1 MEILQNQIDNWFV
14 AQPGWI
20 PYTGSPLMSEEKF
33 LKAKFTS
40 FVLKTKR
47 GCFPARNACLHD
59 LLTFLQCR
67 GCSLVVVPFG
77 DELESSLNG
86 STSNLQDSNGRSF
99 ATSFSA
105 QSGAA
110 SPVFHHSGSIQGLH
124 NIHGSF
130 NVPNMPGTLASR
142 NSTINS
148 VPSGGVQ
155 QPTGNLSSGRYASN
169 SLPVA
174 LSQISHGSSHGH
186 SGVANR
192 GGISVVGS
200 PGYSSSTN
208 GVGGSIPGILPTSAA
223 IANRS
228 AVPGLGVSPILGNAG
243 PRITSSMGN
252 IVGGGNIGR
261 SISSGGGLSVPGIAS
276 RLNLAANSGSGSL
289 NVQGPNRLMS
299 GVLQQGKIVSVLLAI
314 NGWDCD
320 LLPEFVLVGDES
332 SPQVISMLGN
342 SYPSAGGPLSQG
354 HVQTVNNLSS
364 MGMLNDM
371 NSNENSPFDI
381 NDFPQ
386 LTSRPSSSGGPQGQL
401 GSLRKQGLGVSPIVQ
416 QNKSSASKMR
426 IFQLYRDLK
435 LMHHQI
441 SPSVQSNKDRGPG
454 GNADYA
460 MDLHQKE
467 QFHDNTV
474 SMMQS
479 QHFSMGRSAGFNLG
493 GSYSS
498 HRPQQQQQH
507 APAVSSSGVSF
518 SPVNNQ
524 DLLHLHGSDIFPS
537 SHSTYH
543 SQTSGPPGIGLRPLN
558 SPNTVSGMG
567 SYDQLIQQYQQ
578 HQNQS
583 QFRLQQ
589 MSAVSQAFRDQG
601 MKSMQA
607 TQAAPD
613 PFGLLGLLSVIR
625 MSDPDLTSLALG
637 IDLTTL
643 GLNLNSAENLHKTF
657 GSPWS
662 DEPAKGDP
670 EFSVPQCYYAKQ
682 PPALHQGYFLKFQV
696 ETLFYIFYSMPKD
709 EAQLYAANELYNR
722 GWFFHREHRL
732 WFIRVANMEPLVK
745 TNTYER
751 GSYLCF
757 DPNTWESVRKD
768 NFVLHY
774 ELLEKKPPLPQH

>member
-1 MEILQNQIDNWFV
+1 
-14 AQPGWI
+14 
-20 PYTGSPLMSEEKF
+20 MS
-33 LKAKFTS
+33 
-40 FVLKTKR
+40 
-47 GCFPARNACLHD
+47 G
-59 LLTFLQCR
+59 LLN
-67 GCSLVVVPFG
+67 
-77 DELESSLNG
+77 SSLNG
-86 STSNLQDSNGRSF
+86 SGSNLPDSSGRF
-99 ATSFSA
+99 ATSFSG

-110 SPVFHHSGSIQGLH
+110 SPVFHHTGTIQGFN

-130 NVPNMPGTLASR
+130 NVPNMQGTLTSR
-142 NSTINS
+142 NSTLNN

-155 QPTGNLSSGRYASN
+155 QPTGSLSGGRFTSN
-169 SLPVA
+169 NLPVA
-174 LSQISHGSSHGH
+174 LSQLSHGSSHGH
-186 SGVANR
+186 SGVTNR
-192 GGISVVGS
+192 GGISVVGN
-200 PGYSSSTN
+200 PGFSSSTN
-208 GVGGSIPGILPTSAA
+208 GIGGSIPGILPTSAA
-223 IANRS
+223 IGNRN

-252 IVGGGNIGR
+252 MVGGGNIGR
-261 SISSGGGLSVPGIAS
+261 SISSGGGLSVPGLAS
-276 RLNLAANSGSGSL
+276 RLNLSANSGSGSL
-289 NVQGPNRLMS
+289 TVQGQNRLMS
-299 GVLQQGKIVSVLLAI
+299 SVLPQ
-314 NGWDCD
+314 G
-320 LLPEFVLVGDES
+320 

-342 SYPSAGGPLSQG
+342 SYPNAGGPLSQS
-354 HVQTVNNLSS
+354 HVQVNNLSS
-364 MGMLNDM
+364 MGMLNDV
-371 NSNENSPFDI
+371 NSNDSSPFDI

-386 LTSRPSSSGGPQGQL
+386 LTSRPSSAGGPQGQL

-416 QNKSSASKMR
+416 QNQEFSIQNEDFPALPGFK
-426 IFQLYRDLK
+426 
-435 LMHHQI
+435 
-441 SPSVQSNKDRGPG
+441 G
-454 GNADYA
+454 GNPEYA
-460 MDLHQKE
+460 MDIHQKE
-467 QFHDNTV
+467 QLHDNTV

-493 GSYSS
+493 GTYSS

-507 APAVSSSGVSF
+507 APSVSSSGVSF
-518 SPVNNQ
+518 SQVNNQ

-558 SPNTVSGMG
+558 SANTVSGMG

-589 MSAVSQAFRDQG
+589 MSAVNQSFRDQG
-601 MKSMQA
+601 MKSMQSA
-607 TQAAPD
+607 QSAPD

-643 GLNLNSAENLHKTF
+643 GLNLNSTENLHKTF

-682 PPALHQGYFLKFQV
+682 PPALHQGYFSKFSV

-709 EAQLYAANELYNR
+709 EAQLYAANELNNR
-722 GWFFHREHRL
+722 GWFYHKEHRL
-732 WFIRVANMEPLVK
+732 WFIRVPNMEPLVK

-751 GSYLCF
+751 GSYHCF
-757 DPNTWESVRKD
+757 DPNTFETIRKD
-768 NFVLHY
+768 NFVLQY
-774 ELLEKKPPLPQH
+774 EALEKRPVLPQH

>member
-1 MEILQNQIDNWFV
+1 
-14 AQPGWI
+14 
-20 PYTGSPLMSEEKF
+20 MS
-33 LKAKFTS
+33 
-40 FVLKTKR
+40 
-47 GCFPARNACLHD
+47 G
-59 LLTFLQCR
+59 LLN
-67 GCSLVVVPFG
+67 
-77 DELESSLNG
+77 SSLNG

-299 GVLQQGKIVSVLLAI
+299 GVLQQA
-314 NGWDCD
+314 
-320 LLPEFVLVGDES
+320 

-364 MGMLNDM
+364 MGMLNDV

-416 QNKSSASKMR
+416 QNQEFSIQNEDFPALPGFK
-426 IFQLYRDLK
+426 
-435 LMHHQI
+435 
-441 SPSVQSNKDRGPG
+441 G

-696 ETLFYIFYSMPKD
+696 ETLFYIFY
-709 EAQLYAANELYNR
+709 
-722 GWFFHREHRL
+722 RL
-732 WFIRVANMEPLVK
+732 LMTHEF
-745 TNTYER
+745 
-751 GSYLCF
+751 
-757 DPNTWESVRKD
+757 
-768 NFVLHY
+768 
-774 ELLEKKPPLPQH
+774 